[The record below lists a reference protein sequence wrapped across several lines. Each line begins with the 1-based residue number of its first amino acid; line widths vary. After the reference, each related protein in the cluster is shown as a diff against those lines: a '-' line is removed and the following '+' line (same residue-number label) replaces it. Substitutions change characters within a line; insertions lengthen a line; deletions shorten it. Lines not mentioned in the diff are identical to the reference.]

1 MVLEVPK
8 GHGQCAQEDL
18 RRERGALPRRRC
30 CPMGQDA
37 AQGGYSV
44 GKSEVPMQRGLGEM
58 CESWLRSTE
67 ELTDCYTVPNRQYGA
82 ITGGWC

>member
-1 MVLEVPK
+1 ME
-8 GHGQCAQEDL
+8 
-18 RRERGALPRRRC
+18 
-30 CPMGQDA
+30 QDA
-37 AQGGYSV
+37 AQGGYNV
-44 GKSEVPMQRGLGEM
+44 GKSEVPIQRGLGEM